1 MRFDS
6 DEELTEELAIE
17 IETKLSILREP
28 INGIILR
35 RRIYFMGRWIKH
47 GGRYPELL
55 LRIFRTGKAYCEKK
69 LMDEHMILL
78 EGTTFIFEHKN
89 TQIK

>member
-55 LRIFRTGKAYCEKK
+55 LRIFGQEKRTVKK
-69 LMDEHMILL
+69 TD
-78 EGTTFIFEHKN
+78 G
-89 TQIK
+89 